1 MLGFLA
7 KLLVN
12 ERLIRQVLTAT
23 VHVAEDV
30 RRRSRDTDGGRAG
43 KAVGDI
49 AARVNALE
57 ASMIKESGTNS
68 MIAAQLEGT
77 AAALQVI
84 TFRLAIALALGG
96 VAVVLSL
103 VAVLVAILR

>member
-30 RRRSRDTDGGRAG
+30 RRRARDTDGGRA
-43 KAVGDI
+43 KAGDI
-49 AARVNALE
+49 AARVSALE
-57 ASMIKESGTNS
+57 ASMLKESSTNA

-84 TFRLAIALALGG
+84 TFRLAIALALGVG
-96 VAVVLSL
+96 AVVLALAALL
-103 VAVLVAILR
+103 VALLR

>member
-12 ERLIRQVLTAT
+12 ERLIRHVLSAT
-23 VHVAEDV
+23 VNVAEDV
-30 RRRSRDTDGGRAG
+30 RRRSRDADGRG
-43 KAVGDI
+43 KAAGGDL

-57 ASMIKESGTNS
+57 ASMLKESGTNS

-96 VAVVLSL
+96 LAAVLAL
-103 VAVLVAILR
+103 VALLVALLR

>member
-30 RRRSRDTDGGRAG
+30 RRRSRDTAAGRG
-43 KAVGDI
+43 KAVGDV

-57 ASMIKESGTNS
+57 AAMLRESGTNS
-68 MIAAQLEGT
+68 MIAAQLEST

-84 TFRLAIALALGG
+84 TFRLALALALGG
-96 VAVVLSL
+96 VAVVFSL
-103 VAVLVAILR
+103 VALLVALLR